1 MFLLAK
7 VQVPPRPQP
16 LLFAQNVFSLIIN
29 AKFLL
34 NIPLFL
40 FKKKKLSFSIVSP
53 IFLFFLKK
61 KHVPQFKLIND
72 V

>member
-40 FKKKKLSFSIVSP
+40 SKKNAKFLHSIP
-53 IFLFFLKK
+53 NFPFFFKK

>member
-40 FKKKKLSFSIVSP
+40 F
-53 IFLFFLKK
+53 LKK
-61 KHVPQFKLIND
+61 C
-72 V
+72 